1 MVFSNLVFIF
11 MFLPV
16 VLFFYFIAKKEL
28 KNFVLICASLVF
40 YAWGE
45 PKYVFLML
53 FSILLNYV
61 FGLAIDYFKD
71 QKLKKVM
78 VALAVIGNLAIL
90 GYYKYINF
98 LIDNMNQAFN
108 LNINAESV
116 PLPIG
121 ISFFTFQAISYI
133 IDVYRKD
140 TEVQK
145 SFFDLTLYISL
156 FPQLVAGPIVRYNTV
171 AQQIKS
177 RISTHAKVAEGI
189 RRFIVGLSK
198 KVILANAFGE
208 IADTIF
214 AMDPS
219 GMSIATAWLG
229 IAAYTLQIYFDFS
242 GYSDMAIGLGKMFGF
257 DFEENF
263 NFPYISKSIAEFWR
277 RWHISLGTWFKDYVY
292 IPLGGNRGS
301 TFMTIRNLL
310 IVWTITGFWHGASWT
325 FMAWGFYYGFL
336 IVLERLGLGKL
347 LSKLWAPL
355 QHAYVLILVMIGWVF
370 FRADNFSY
378 SSEFIQTMFGFN
390 QHVLADT
397 QAHIVWNDNWYMFL
411 LGIIFST
418 PVFVA
423 LNRWALGII
432 GGNRLMDNTYQGIKY
447 AGYMV
452 FLVVVTILLVNST
465 YNPFIYFRF

>member
-16 VLFFYFIAKKEL
+16 VLFFYFIARKEL

-53 FSILLNYV
+53 FSILLNYI

-98 LIDNMNQAFN
+98 LIDNVNQVLN
-108 LNINAESV
+108 LDINAESV

-140 TEVQK
+140 TKVQK
-145 SFFDLTLYISL
+145 SFLDLTLYISL

-171 AQQIKS
+171 AEQIKS

-198 KVILANAFGE
+198 KVLLANGFGE

-214 AMDPS
+214 AMNPS
-219 GMSIATAWLG
+219 EMSIATAWLG

-301 TFMTIRNLL
+301 TFMTVRNLL

-347 LSKLWAPL
+347 LSRLWAPL

-378 SSEFIQTMFGFN
+378 SFEFLQTMFGFN
-390 QHVLADT
+390 QHILTDT
-397 QAHIVWNDNWYMFL
+397 QAHITWNDNWYVFL

-423 LNRWALGII
+423 LNRWTMEKI
-432 GGNRLMDNTYQGIKY
+432 GENKFMNTAYQGMKY

-452 FLVVVTILLVNST
+452 FMVLVTILLVNST

>member
-16 VLFFYFIAKKEL
+16 VLFFYFIARKEL

-53 FSILLNYV
+53 FSILLNYI

-98 LIDNMNQAFN
+98 LIDNLNQVFN

-140 TEVQK
+140 TKVQK
-145 SFFDLTLYISL
+145 SFLDLTLYISL

-171 AQQIKS
+171 AEQIKS

-198 KVILANAFGE
+198 KVLLANGFGE

-214 AMDPS
+214 AMNPS
-219 GMSIATAWLG
+219 EMSIATAWLG

-301 TFMTIRNLL
+301 TFMTVRNLL

-347 LSKLWAPL
+347 LSRLWAPL

-378 SSEFIQTMFGFN
+378 SFEFLQTMFGFN
-390 QHVLADT
+390 QHILTDT
-397 QAHIVWNDNWYMFL
+397 QAHITWNDNWYVFV

-423 LNRWALGII
+423 LNRWTLEKI
-432 GGNRLMDNTYQGIKY
+432 GESKFMNTAYQGMKY
-447 AGYMV
+447 AGYMIFMV
-452 FLVVVTILLVNST
+452 LVTILLVNST

>member
-16 VLFFYFIAKKEL
+16 VLFFYFIARKEL

-53 FSILLNYV
+53 FSILLNYI

-98 LIDNMNQAFN
+98 LIDNVNQVLN
-108 LNINAESV
+108 LDINAESV

-140 TEVQK
+140 TKVQK
-145 SFFDLTLYISL
+145 SFLDLTLYISL

-171 AQQIKS
+171 AEQIKS

-198 KVILANAFGE
+198 KVLLANGFGE

-214 AMDPS
+214 AMNPS
-219 GMSIATAWLG
+219 EMSIATAWLG

-301 TFMTIRNLL
+301 TFMTVRNLL

-325 FMAWGFYYGFL
+325 FLAWGFYYGFL

-347 LSKLWAPL
+347 LSRLWAPL

-378 SSEFIQTMFGFN
+378 SFEFLQTMFGFN
-390 QHVLADT
+390 QHILTDT
-397 QAHIVWNDNWYMFL
+397 QAHITWNDNWYVFL

-423 LNRWALGII
+423 LNRWTMEKI
-432 GGNRLMDNTYQGIKY
+432 GENKFMNTAYQGMKY
-447 AGYMV
+447 AGYVVFMV
-452 FLVVVTILLVNST
+452 LVTILLVNST